1 MSWRRVRIRK
11 NDPKITLPVVP
22 DSERIDQAY
31 SKQVVPP
38 RGSDDSAVQNFVA
51 PSRRDVAAAERSK
64 HGRHVARLI
73 NEHDGWY
80 LRAHR
85 EDDNVMG
92 HYGDPDHDPH
102 YQSKQAHAM
111 EDSRWNLMR
120 PRLDHYAR
128 AAFPRLDT
136 TDADFADRYRTTEA
150 RLDRLE
156 RYVGQTDCE
165 ALHVKFDHDIDEL
178 DERLRVVRPESL
190 DFEQQL
196 RQLNKEFELDKLLLV
211 RYFFLHH
218 VTQRHGPAGSTRYLD
233 LTEEEVRQAYRDAV
247 QESDKARAKPHML
260 VDQYELRTQPSQ
272 ARYWSV
278 YLAHVIERQY
288 RSLTPDDRHAELMR
302 ERRVVTHKVVSRVRA
317 NPPMNADDA
326 QKELHEAYADMR
338 AMTPEAL
345 KRAYFMLSGGR
356 NRPASVA
363 DSTHTDTATERSV
376 SPPPDEP
383 EHEHEHAHD
392 GDISP
397 RTRPADAGYFRHH
410 HPHDGSE
417 RRPPTPYPP
426 PQPADGSISP
436 LSSHPSHSS
445 LSSGAGVVPLL
456 DRPPPPSLPF
466 PPHRASTPLDP
477 LAAVPTRPHVAS
489 KTSRWF
495 RGASGQGPSD
505 WQERGDAAERRLA
518 APKNVPTHAA
528 LRRMSM
534 SRHQIPD
541 EQVPER
547 SSSLPQRRP

>member
-1 MSWRRVRIRK
+1 MSSSSGDEATRRGFNPLPRSWRRVRIRK

-92 HYGDPDHDPH
+92 HYGDPDHD
-102 YQSKQAHAM
+102 
-111 EDSRWNLMR
+111 
-120 PRLDHYAR
+120 
-128 AAFPRLDT
+128 
-136 TDADFADRYRTTEA
+136 A

-178 DERLRVVRPESL
+178 DERLRVVRPENL

-196 RQLNKEFELDKLLLV
+196 RQLNKEFEFDKLLLV

-218 VTQRHGPAGSTRYLD
+218 VTQRHGPAGSMRYLD

-247 QESDKARAKPHML
+247 QEADKAGAKPHML
-260 VDQYELRTQPSQ
+260 VDQYQLRTPSSQ

-278 YLAHVIERQY
+278 YLAHVIERHY
-288 RSLTPDDRHAELMR
+288 RSLTPDKRHAELMR
-302 ERRVVTHKVVSRVRA
+302 ERRVVTHKVVSRMRA
-317 NPPMNADDA
+317 NPPMDADDA
-326 QKELHEAYADMR
+326 QKELHEAYADVR
-338 AMTPEAL
+338 AMTPELL
-345 KRAYFMLSGGR
+345 KHAYFMLSGKGT
-356 NRPASVA
+356 RPASVA
-363 DSTHTDTATERSV
+363 ASTHADRPASVAASIHTDTATARFV
-376 SPPPDEP
+376 SPPPDE
-383 EHEHEHAHD
+383 HD
-392 GDISP
+392 GGISP
-397 RTRPADAGYFRHH
+397 RTRPADAGYFRRR
-410 HPHDGSE
+410 HPHHGSE
-417 RRPPTPYPP
+417 GLPPTPYPP
-426 PQPADGSISP
+426 SADGSLSP
-436 LSSHPSHSS
+436 LPSHSS
-445 LSSGAGVVPLL
+445 HSSGAGGVPL
-456 DRPPPPSLPF
+456 DRSPPPSLPF